1 MVPRRSWCAAVPC
14 FLTTGAEPRVDKERS
29 LNNLIGNR
37 EVLGNEALP
46 GFLGFGCTARD
57 RSKLTPPISK
67 IEALEGEEWTSAF
80 SISRARRVHVALREL
95 CYR

>member
-37 EVLGNEALP
+37 EVLGDEALP
-46 GFLGFGCTARD
+46 RFPGLRLHRP
-57 RSKLTPPISK
+57 RSVEVDATGSK